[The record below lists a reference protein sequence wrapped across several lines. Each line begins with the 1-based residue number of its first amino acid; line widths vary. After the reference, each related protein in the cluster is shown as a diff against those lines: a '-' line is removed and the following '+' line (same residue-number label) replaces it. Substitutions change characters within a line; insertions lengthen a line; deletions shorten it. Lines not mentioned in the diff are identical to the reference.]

1 MNKTMTYIAA
11 ILLTELSG
19 FVVGMLTREGTR
31 IYADTIRK
39 PPLSPPGIV
48 FPIAWTVL
56 YALMG
61 IGLARVL
68 LCEGSSVRTIGIVL
82 YVVQLVL
89 NLAWC
94 FIFFGAQNFGAALA
108 ELLCMV
114 AAVIAMCVF
123 FWKADRTAMRLQIP
137 YLCWLCFAT
146 YLNAGVFILNR

>member
-39 PPLSPPGIV
+39 PPLSPP
-48 FPIAWTVL
+48 
-56 YALMG
+56 
-61 IGLARVL
+61 
-68 LCEGSSVRTIGIVL
+68 GIVL

-146 YLNAGVFILNR
+146 YLNAGVFILNRFK